1 MPRVARFALVL
12 LLARA
17 VPAAAFQAPRTTLP
31 SPRNTTGLSVALEGF
46 DARIRPF
53 RTLRT
58 VAAAPG
64 RALAAYNSV
73 AERRPVRTN
82 VLTGAAVMGVGDF
95 LCQQAVLGCAVCAGQ
110 DWRRTAHAALVGAVW
125 QGLCIRRIFAA
136 ADGLGD
142 RIQARLGDPPRW
154 VDVLVRTF
162 LMQCVLSTGGNYF
175 NMSARKILAGGYAD
189 LGATF
194 AGINACF
201 FDVFRTD
208 WTIWPLYLGVAFAV
222 IPPHVR
228 PATTAL
234 VNACWGIYI
243 SYMTAHAG

>member
-1 MPRVARFALVL
+1 MRIRVALSKIL
-12 LLARA
+12 LDDASPEGRA
-17 VPAAAFQAPRTTLP
+17 VKRF
-31 SPRNTTGLSVALEGF
+31 V
-46 DARIRPF
+46 
-53 RTLRT
+53 
-58 VAAAPG
+58 
-64 RALAAYNSV
+64 
-73 AERRPVRTN
+73 
-82 VLTGAAVMGVGDF
+82 
-95 LCQQAVLGCAVCAGQ
+95 
-110 DWRRTAHAALVGAVW
+110 HA
-125 QGLCIRRIFAA
+125 Q
-136 ADGLGD
+136 
-142 RIQARLGDPPRW
+142 
-154 VDVLVRTF
+154 
-162 LMQCVLSTGGNYF
+162 
-175 NMSARKILAGGYAD
+175 RKILAGGYAD